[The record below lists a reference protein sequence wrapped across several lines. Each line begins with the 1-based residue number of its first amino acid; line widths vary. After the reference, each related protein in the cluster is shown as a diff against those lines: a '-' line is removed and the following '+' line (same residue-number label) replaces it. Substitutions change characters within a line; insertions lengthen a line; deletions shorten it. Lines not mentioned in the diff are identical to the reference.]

1 MTPLGPGCPRAP
13 SDTPCYAGTSVQD
26 VTETTSPLNPEPAE
40 GSAVRAREPAG
51 RAVETFRFAAVCG
64 SLAVLG
70 WALRT
75 APVPADFRT
84 VTACAPPVAEHPD
97 VRWIEQDDA
106 RALVTSAAVVFVDA
120 RPMTD
125 FETGHVPDAIA
136 MPMETGVLDPETLPL
151 VRGAETVVAYCD
163 TNDDCAGSRR
173 LAGLLAENGVRD
185 VRVLRGGMPLWLS
198 NDFPAESGACTRCP

>member
-1 MTPLGPGCPRAP
+1 VR
-13 SDTPCYAGTSVQD
+13 D
-26 VTETTSPLNPEPAE
+26 VTATNSRPTPGPEASEPRE
-40 GSAVRAREPAG
+40 PQPAREPG
-51 RAVETFRFAAVCG
+51 LSRVVETLRFAAVCG

-70 WALRT
+70 WALRN
-75 APVPADFRT
+75 APDPSDFRT

-106 RALVTSAAVVFVDA
+106 RALVESAAVVFVDA
-120 RPMTD
+120 RPMSD
-125 FETGHVPDAIA
+125 FETGHVPDAVA
-136 MPMETGVLDPETLPL
+136 MPMETGVLDPRSLPL
-151 VRGAETVVAYCD
+151 VQGAETVVAYCD

-198 NDFPAESGACTRCP
+198 NDFPAESGPCTRCP

>member
-1 MTPLGPGCPRAP
+1 VTA
-13 SDTPCYAGTSVQD
+13 SVRD
-26 VTETTSPLNPEPAE
+26 VNATTSPPTLEP
-40 GSAVRAREPAG
+40 GPGDRRSAAPARAASPSRTL
-51 RAVETFRFAAVCG
+51 ETLRFAAVCG

-75 APVPADFRT
+75 APEPSDFRT

-106 RALVTSAAVVFVDA
+106 RALVESAAVVFVDA
-120 RPMTD
+120 RPMSD

-136 MPMETGVLDPETLPL
+136 MPMETGVLDPRSLPL
-151 VRGAETVVAYCD
+151 VQGAETVVAYCD

-198 NDFPAESGACTRCP
+198 NDFPAESGPCTRCP